1 VTTATIPAMTPALD
15 LGAVRRWPIT
25 AAAHLLG
32 LGLVLA
38 TLMALPV
45 APSDLDRHQFPKETL
60 LHLGVFL
67 AVLLARPWPPQGVRR
82 ATWVGVVALALWS
95 VAATVA
101 ATNPW
106 LALRATSLTITS
118 LAALITA
125 RHLAALGAGAI
136 LLGWAATAAVLG
148 AATGLLQALG
158 VEHVF
163 FNELR
168 APGGTFGNRNF
179 LAHVA
184 AATLPLLAYLI
195 LTVRRTVALTLP
207 ALGVACCAAALVLTR
222 SRAGWLAAIV
232 GIGVATAALLYARW
246 RVGVPLRNGRVLLL
260 GLMVPAGI
268 AAAMVL
274 PNTLEWRSDSPYTDT
289 LGNLAN
295 YREGS
300 GRGRLLQ
307 YQNSLELARR
317 HPVFG
322 VGPGNWALHYGE
334 VAPRGDPSFA
344 RNDVVP
350 LNPWPSSDWV
360 AILSERGVV
369 GVLAA
374 ILLGASLLWRAML
387 GIRSGGD
394 RALGGAALVGT
405 IGAIGMAG
413 LFDAVLLLAVPAG
426 FAAVAMGALL
436 SRADGEANDVPSSPG
451 YRARG
456 ASLML
461 VLLATGL
468 VRSTMQTTAY
478 ILAGNGGSR
487 SRLERA
493 VLIDPFSY
501 QLQIRLARG
510 PCRQARPHA
519 AAAVKLAPT
528 WPAARAAARR
538 CGVEVAQAPRRDR

>member
-1 VTTATIPAMTPALD
+1 VTIATPAALTPALD

-32 LGLVLA
+32 LGLVVA
-38 TLMALPV
+38 TLIALPT
-45 APSDLDRHQFPKETL
+45 APSDLDRHQFPKETV

-82 ATWVGVVALALWS
+82 ATWFGVVLLAAWS
-95 VAATVA
+95 VVSTVF

-106 LALRATSLTITS
+106 LALRATTLTITA

-125 RHLAALGAGAI
+125 RHVAALGATST
-136 LLGWAATAAVLG
+136 LLGWAASAATLG

-158 VEHVF
+158 VDHVF

-179 LAHVA
+179 LAHLA

-195 LTVRRTVALTLP
+195 LTVRRTALVTLP
-207 ALGVACCAAALVLTR
+207 AMGVACCAAALVLTR
-222 SRAGWLAAIV
+222 SRAGWLAAIMGL
-232 GIGVATAALLYARW
+232 GIAATALLYSRW
-246 RVGVPLRNGRVLLL
+246 RVGVPIRPGRVVMLV
-260 GLMVPAGI
+260 LMVPAGI
-268 AAAMVL
+268 VAAMLL

-307 YQNSLELARR
+307 YQNSLELARL
-317 HPVFG
+317 HPLMG
-322 VGPGNWALHYGE
+322 VGPGNWALRYGE

-360 AILSERGVV
+360 AILSERGVP
-369 GVLAA
+369 GLLAG
-374 ILLGASLLWRAML
+374 LLVGASLLWRALL
-387 GIRSGGD
+387 GIRAGGE
-394 RALGGAALVGT
+394 RGLGGAALAGT
-405 IGAIGMAG
+405 LAAVGMAG

-426 FAAVAMGALL
+426 FAAITAGALL
-436 SRADGEANDVPSSPG
+436 ARADGEGSNVPLPQFH
-451 YRARG
+451 ARG

-461 VLLATGL
+461 LLVGVGL
-468 VRSTMQTTAY
+468 VRSSMQTGAY
-478 ILAGNGGSR
+478 LLAGNGTSR
-487 SRLERA
+487 ARLERA
-493 VLIDPFSY
+493 AVVDPFNY
-501 QLQIRLARG
+501 QLRIRLARG
-510 PCRQARPHA
+510 PCRQARAHA

-538 CGVEVAQAPRRDR
+538 CGVTLKS